1 MQVLSYPDP
10 KKRKFVT
17 MSGSVGFQPIPLY
30 LQYSA
35 SESKYATASL
45 KAMPQNNALIA
56 YFNANAASIT
66 TPAQLLGN
74 YKALT
79 LVLTAFNLQGS
90 IKDTALLKK
99 LMTQDPESSGSLAK
113 QLGGAS
119 YMLFAK
125 ALSNWKTPPFAN
137 ASDRAQIVSSYTTN
151 VFEQTA
157 NGQATGL
164 ANALYFTR
172 EAPNIKSIS
181 ALQSDANLLKVAVV
195 ATGVSYNDYV
205 QLSFDQQ
212 TALLTSKIKVSQL
225 ATPKYV
231 QQLSEQYLIQQTTS
245 ASSTPTPGSVAS
257 LFSDDGNDPSS
268 DILSILNPGSNSGSS
283 DDSSSGGVLSLF
295 A

>member
-1 MQVLSYPDP
+1 
-10 KKRKFVT
+10 

-35 SESKYATASL
+35 NESKYATASL
-45 KAMPQNNALIA
+45 KATPQANALIS

-125 ALSNWKTPPFAN
+125 AMSNWTTPPFAN

-172 EAPNIKSIS
+172 EAPNIKSIT
-181 ALQSDANLLKVAVV
+181 ALQSDANLLKVAIV
-195 ATGVSYNDYV
+195 ATGVSYNDFV
-205 QLSFDQQ
+205 QLSFTQQ
-212 TALLTSKIKVSQL
+212 TKLLTSKIKVSQL

-231 QQLSEQYLIQQTTS
+231 QQLSEQYLIQQTSS
-245 ASSTPTPGSVAS
+245 ASSTPAPGSVGS
-257 LFSDDGNDPSS
+257 LFADGTDPSG
-268 DILSILNPGSNSGSS
+268 DLLGILNPSSNSSTS